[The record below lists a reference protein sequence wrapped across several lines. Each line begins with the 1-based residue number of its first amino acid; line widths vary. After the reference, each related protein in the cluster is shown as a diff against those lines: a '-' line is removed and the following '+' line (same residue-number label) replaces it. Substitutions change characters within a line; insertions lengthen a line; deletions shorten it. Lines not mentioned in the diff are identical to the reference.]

1 MTAPAQGATVRAN
14 DIGKEAGNVLRFSYG
29 WYVIAVAVVVY
40 MLVTGTTFTAFGL
53 YVLPVSAEFKLSRAD
68 MNTALILFNLG
79 GALTA
84 PFVGRLLD
92 RVSAKRIMLVSAILI
107 GASYAI
113 LGLSSSIWLSGAVLA
128 LPLAVA
134 AQGAGTVT
142 MAVFLGRWFEAQR
155 GRAIAIAM
163 IGTSFGSIVV
173 APVTALLIQ
182 ELGWRTTLIAT
193 GAAVGGLLF
202 SLSFTMRDRPGPG
215 EVDFGR
221 GSRSARSAPDATSA
235 APEAPAKIGDLL
247 SRPMFW
253 MIALSVALTLAM
265 SQAIAISLVP
275 LARGS
280 GLTMLQAASIL
291 SISGIAGIVGKLT
304 LAALDGKV
312 ERVWILATLFG
323 LTALLDAALIFADT
337 YAVLLACGLVMGFAV
352 GAVAPAYLALL
363 ADRFGAASFGT
374 VQGLVKLVASTLSLV
389 AVRVAGEV
397 FDRTGG
403 YDLLFA
409 SFMALQL
416 AALILMIATRFVP
429 AGGKVSAA
437 VA

>member
-1 MTAPAQGATVRAN
+1 MTAPAQGATVQAN

-92 RVSAKRIMLVSAILI
+92 RVSAKRIMLVSAILM

-113 LGLSSSIWLSGAVLA
+113 LGASSSILLSAAVLA

-155 GRAIAIAM
+155 GRASAIAM

-193 GAAVGGLLF
+193 GAAVGGLLL

-221 GSRSARSAPDATSA
+221 GSPSVRSAPSA

-253 MIALSVALTLAM
+253 MIAFSVALTLGM

>member
-1 MTAPAQGATVRAN
+1 MTAPAQGATVRAKA
-14 DIGKEAGNVLRFSYG
+14 IGKEAGNVLRFSYG

-92 RVSAKRIMLVSAILI
+92 RVSAKRIMLVSAILM
-107 GASYAI
+107 GASYAT

-163 IGTSFGSIVV
+163 IGTSFGSIAV

-182 ELGWRTTLIAT
+182 EIGWRTTLLAT
-193 GAAVGGLLF
+193 GVAVGGLLF

-221 GSRSARSAPDATSA
+221 GSPSARPAPDAPSA
-235 APEAPAKIGDLL
+235 APAKISDLL
-247 SRPMFW
+247 SKPLFW
-253 MIALSVALTLAM
+253 MFAVSIALTLGM

-291 SISGIAGIVGKLT
+291 SISGIAGIGGKLT

-312 ERVWILATLFG
+312 ERVWILTTLFG

-389 AVRVAGEV
+389 AVRIAGEV

-403 YDLLFA
+403 YDVLFA

-416 AALILMIATRFVP
+416 AAVILMIATRFVP
-429 AGGKVSAA
+429 TGGKVSAA